1 MRGIGEACKFFGKL
15 FLKEL
20 ADFSLIVRMLVWISN

>member
-20 ADFSLIVRMLVWISN
+20 AGFPSIVRMQYR